1 MLDFFKKRAK
11 DNFLPMVSPNIVSLA
26 SSLVMSYETR
36 TIFNKMQAFY
46 FFRQSLCA
54 GAYMHKTYAMHS
66 SMQ

>member
-1 MLDFFKKRAK
+1 MA
-11 DNFLPMVSPNIVSLA
+11 MVSPNMVSLA

-36 TIFNKMQAFY
+36 AKSNKMQAFY
-46 FFRQSLCA
+46 FFRQSLCE